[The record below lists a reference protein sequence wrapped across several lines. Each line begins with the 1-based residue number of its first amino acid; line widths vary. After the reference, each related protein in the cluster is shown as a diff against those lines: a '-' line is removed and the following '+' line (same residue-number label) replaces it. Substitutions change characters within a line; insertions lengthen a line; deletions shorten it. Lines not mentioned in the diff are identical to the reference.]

1 MNTWIKHT
9 VTAVMLSFAS
19 YGQAADKAVIAPHY
33 RQLLQ
38 QLVDINTDTRNVAG
52 LEDARKMLIP
62 EFEALGMVLTR
73 HRLKQD
79 GREVLAFE
87 VPNAQPQIL
96 FVGHIDTVFASSSKF
111 RQLTEQADRLVGP
124 GVIDMKGG
132 VVLMLNVLA
141 QLKQTGQLD
150 KVRIVLNDDEEIGSP
165 WSKETLRS
173 LAKGIPFGLVF
184 EPGLSD
190 GAVVSSQSGV
200 RWIKVTS
207 SGKAAHAGLEPEN
220 GIDACRDIA
229 LKIKQITE
237 LAKPDRGLTINPGV
251 VEGGSK
257 PNVVCENAS
266 VTFDIR
272 FRSPKDWE
280 ELSTA
285 IELITKHS
293 DVFNERLQKG
303 PQTTAVQI
311 AELPP
316 LSEGQTTQLRKLLEA
331 SASTLGQSVQARPV
345 GYGSDG
351 NHLAV
356 TGMQLLVGLG
366 PFGGGMHS
374 EQEFMRIDA
383 YANRL
388 DLITHMVGKLL
399 NQGMSHSQALTQP
412 GVNH

>member
-73 HRLKQD
+73 HRLNQD

-184 EPGLSD
+184 EIG
-190 GAVVSSQSGV
+190 
-200 RWIKVTS
+200 R
-207 SGKAAHAGLEPEN
+207 AH
-220 GIDACRDIA
+220 
-229 LKIKQITE
+229 
-237 LAKPDRGLTINPGV
+237 V
-251 VEGGSK
+251 
-257 PNVVCENAS
+257 
-266 VTFDIR
+266 
-272 FRSPKDWE
+272 
-280 ELSTA
+280 
-285 IELITKHS
+285 
-293 DVFNERLQKG
+293 
-303 PQTTAVQI
+303 
-311 AELPP
+311 
-316 LSEGQTTQLRKLLEA
+316 
-331 SASTLGQSVQARPV
+331 
-345 GYGSDG
+345 
-351 NHLAV
+351 
-356 TGMQLLVGLG
+356 
-366 PFGGGMHS
+366 
-374 EQEFMRIDA
+374 
-383 YANRL
+383 
-388 DLITHMVGKLL
+388 
-399 NQGMSHSQALTQP
+399 
-412 GVNH
+412 